1 MKKFSCGVV
10 AGNATGNGAGQWL
23 WRDAA
28 MTTPLLN
35 GIAAT
40 IETARTRGPARVGLN
55 PPQLAALEA
64 IAGARGPLAICVCR
78 AAKGGLPVADAEAL
92 VVASAF
98 EAVLAGEATGTAA
111 LVSATWRL
119 CRAALRREQRFAARH
134 LRPTLGEEASLA
146 EEPADTTGTV
156 LLSWA
161 VGAGIVRACD
171 AELVALTRSGECS
184 VRELAVDRG
193 VSAWTL
199 VSARRR
205 AEARLRAALDGETGG
220 ERCGG

>member
-1 MKKFSCGVV
+1 MV
-10 AGNATGNGAGQWL
+10 AGNAAGNGAGHWL
-23 WRDAA
+23 WRDVA

-35 GIAAT
+35 RIAAT
-40 IETARTRGPARVGLN
+40 VETARTRGPARVGLS

-64 IAGARGPLAICVCR
+64 IAGARGPLAICVSR

-92 VVASAF
+92 VVASAL
-98 EAVLAGEATGTAA
+98 EAVLTGEATGTAA
-111 LVSATWRL
+111 LASATWRL

-134 LRPTLGEEASLA
+134 LRPTLTEEASLA
-146 EEPADTTGTV
+146 KEPVDTTGAA

-161 VGAGIVRACD
+161 VGAGILSACD
-171 AELVALTRSGECS
+171 AELVALTRSGESS
-184 VRELAVDRG
+184 VRELAADRG

-205 AEARLRAALDGETGG
+205 AEARLRAALDDETGG
-220 ERCGG
+220 DPCGG